1 MAANGQ
7 ESQQAMP
14 DVGVVNQ
21 APEKIA
27 VKPRRRRP
35 LFLLG
40 VLLFLLGPVLNFV
53 VLFGLKYLGM
63 AWYVPILMT
72 AGVLLMFLSVW
83 QRPGV
88 VRGIALALF
97 VLLLAG
103 EWYLVLVATRAPAYT
118 GPAQVGTKF
127 PVFTTSLADGT
138 AFTSK
143 DLESGVPTVLVF
155 FRGHW

>member
-14 DVGVVNQ
+14 NVGVVNE
-21 APEKIA
+21 PSEK
-27 VKPRRRRP
+27 VVGKPPRRRP
-35 LFLLG
+35 VFLLG
-40 VLLFLLGPVLNFV
+40 VLLFLLGPALYFV
-53 VLFGLKYLGM
+53 MLFGFKYLGM

-97 VLLLAG
+97 LLLLAG

-118 GPAQVGTKF
+118 GPAQVGTKL

-138 AFTSK
+138 TFTNK
-143 DLESGVPTVLVF
+143 DLESGVPTALVF